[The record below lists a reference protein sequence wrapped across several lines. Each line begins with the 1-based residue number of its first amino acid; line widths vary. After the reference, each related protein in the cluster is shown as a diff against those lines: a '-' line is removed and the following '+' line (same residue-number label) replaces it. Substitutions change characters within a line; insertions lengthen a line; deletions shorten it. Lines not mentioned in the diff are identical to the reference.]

1 MWELMDPG
9 SWICASQR
17 KGNTG
22 LPQSRRQ
29 SRDRSTFMRQ
39 CHAAGCS
46 PEEEMME
53 TSEELFTGECPV
65 PSLKHRVQINF
76 DLRYKEVVLVHLQK
90 DVVADILSPPIKQS
104 EKRKIQQKTWN
115 MVVAL
120 RTATDW
126 QVNFEKTGCHF
137 KT

>member
-1 MWELMDPG
+1 M
-9 SWICASQR
+9 
-17 KGNTG
+17 K
-22 LPQSRRQ
+22 
-29 SRDRSTFMRQ
+29 Q

-53 TSEELFTGECPV
+53 TSEELFTGQCPV

-115 MVVAL
+115 MVVVL

-126 QVNFEKTGCHF
+126 QVNFEKTKKDAILRHSNHTSKGF
-137 KT
+137 GKFF

>member
-1 MWELMDPG
+1 M
-9 SWICASQR
+9 
-17 KGNTG
+17 K
-22 LPQSRRQ
+22 
-29 SRDRSTFMRQ
+29 Q

-115 MVVAL
+115 MVVVL

>member
-1 MWELMDPG
+1 
-9 SWICASQR
+9 
-17 KGNTG
+17 
-22 LPQSRRQ
+22 
-29 SRDRSTFMRQ
+29 MRQ

-46 PEEEMME
+46 PEEEKME

-65 PSLKHRVQINF
+65 ALLKHSIQINF
-76 DLRYKEVVLVHLQK
+76 DLCYKEVVLLPMQK
-90 DVVADILSPPIKQS
+90 DVVADILSTPIMQS

-115 MVVAL
+115 IVVGL

-126 QVNFEKTGCHF
+126 QVSFEKTGCHF